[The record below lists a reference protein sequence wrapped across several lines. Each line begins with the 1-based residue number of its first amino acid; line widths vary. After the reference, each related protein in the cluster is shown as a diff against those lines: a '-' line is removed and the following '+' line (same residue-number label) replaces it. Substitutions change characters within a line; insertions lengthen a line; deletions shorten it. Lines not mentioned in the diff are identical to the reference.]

1 MGTEFGG
8 GMATPKEVV
17 GPDMASVDALETA
30 KPTFD
35 RLNLADSA

>member
-1 MGTEFGG
+1 
-8 GMATPKEVV
+8 MATPKEEVV